1 MRAERSKVS
10 RRRQWWLILSAL
22 LCGCS
27 GYSPP
32 AGQPLP
38 SASLESYKLL
48 GPVAIKVHHSSGVMR
63 KAAGGT
69 FDGLVVACEV
79 LDRFDD
85 PIKAVGVMR
94 FEAYD
99 YAPSQPNHKGPRVGF
114 WPEVRIDSLETIQQY
129 WDGVW
134 GLYRFNLNWD
144 QPFRSGQRFVVE
156 ATLTSPQGQQFS
168 SSHILQVSP

>member
-1 MRAERSKVS
+1 MRAERGKVL
-10 RRRQWWLILSAL
+10 RRCGWGSVLYAL
-22 LCGCS
+22 LLACS
-27 GYSPP
+27 GCPPHTVQPSP
-32 AGQPLP
+32 GT
-38 SASLESYKLL
+38 SLESYKLL
-48 GPVAIKVHHSSGVMR
+48 GPVAIKVHHSSGVVR
-63 KAAGGT
+63 KAAAGT

-99 YAPSQPNHKGPRVGF
+99 YAPSQPENKGPRVGF
-114 WPEVRIDSLETIQQY
+114 WPDVRIDSLETIQQH

-144 QPFRSGQRFVVE
+144 HPFEPGQRFVLE
-156 ATLTSPQGQQFS
+156 ATLTTPDAQQFS
-168 SSHILQVSP
+168 SSHILQVHP

>member
-10 RRRQWWLILSAL
+10 RRCRWCFVLSAL
-22 LCGCS
+22 LFTCS
-27 GYSPP
+27 GCPPPDSPP
-32 AGQPLP
+32 SPGT
-38 SASLESYKLL
+38 SLESYKLL
-48 GPVAIKVHHSSGVMR
+48 GPVAIKVHPSSGVMR

-69 FDGLVVACEV
+69 FDGLAVACEI

-99 YAPSQPNHKGPRVGF
+99 FAQSQPERKGPRVGF
-114 WPEVRIDSLETIQQY
+114 WPDVRVDSLETIQQH

-144 QPFRSGQRFVVE
+144 HPFRPGQRFVLE

-168 SSHILQVSP
+168 SSHILQVHP